1 MKRIITVLLAA
12 VMLLSVCC
20 ACGGDGK
27 ENPEVGGGSKRFV
40 TECKQG
46 TLSVILDTE
55 TGERYLLYR
64 AGYAAGLTHLEDKEN

>member
-12 VMLLSVCC
+12 VMLLAVCC

-27 ENPEVGGGSKRFV
+27 ENPEVGGGSERFV
-40 TECKQG
+40 TECQQG

-64 AGYAAGLTHLEDKEN
+64 AGYAAGLAHLEDKEN

>member
-12 VMLLSVCC
+12 VMLLAVCC
-20 ACGGDGK
+20 ACGGGEK
-27 ENPEVGGGSKRFV
+27 ENPEVGGGSERFV
-40 TECKQG
+40 TECRQG
-46 TLSVILDTE
+46 TLSVILDAE

>member
-27 ENPEVGGGSKRFV
+27 ENPEVGGGSERFV
-40 TECKQG
+40 TECRQG

-55 TGERYLLYR
+55 TGERYLLYSN
-64 AGYAAGLTHLEDKEN
+64 GYGSGLTHLEEQEG

>member
-1 MKRIITVLLAA
+1 MKRIITVLLVA
-12 VMLLSVCC
+12 VMLLAVCC

-27 ENPEVGGGSKRFV
+27 ENPEVGGGSERFV

-46 TLSVILDTE
+46 ILSVILDTE

-64 AGYAAGLTHLEDKEN
+64 DGYAAGLTHLEDKEN

>member
-12 VMLLSVCC
+12 VMLLGVCC
-20 ACGGDGK
+20 ACSGDGK
-27 ENPEVGGGSKRFV
+27 ENPEVGGGSERFV
-40 TECKQG
+40 TECQQG